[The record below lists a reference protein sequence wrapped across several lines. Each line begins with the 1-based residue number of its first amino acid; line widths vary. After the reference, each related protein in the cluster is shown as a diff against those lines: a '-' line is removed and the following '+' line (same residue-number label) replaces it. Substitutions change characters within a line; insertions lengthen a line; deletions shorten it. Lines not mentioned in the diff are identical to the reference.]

1 MGLHIH
7 DPQQSTAAAG
17 AGASSWQQAL
27 QEIGRWTLDLTHL
40 AEQQKLDPV
49 IGRDTEIRRVVQV
62 LARRTKNNPVLIG
75 EPGVGKTA
83 IAEGLALRIVHQDVP
98 EVLKGKKLLSLD
110 MGALMAGAKYRGE
123 FEERLKLVINTV
135 QKSDGQIILFID
147 ELHTVVAGSEGA
159 MDAGQLLK
167 PALARGDL
175 RAIGA
180 TTLDEYRQFIEK
192 DKALERRFQKV
203 LVQQPSPQEA
213 LTILR
218 GLKEKYE
225 VHHGV
230 RIQDAALEAAVRLSH
245 RYIADRFLPDKAID
259 LMDEAASQLSIEIN
273 SVPVAVDELRRHIM
287 HLQVE
292 LKALKKEKTKDHDR
306 IDKVQKQISTQE
318 AEYKKIKTQWDAEKQ
333 AIHHVRHIKTQIE
346 HLKLEMQKAQRI
358 GRLDRA
364 AEIKYGQLPKL
375 EEQLKQA
382 STPSP
387 DKLKTAV
394 KVNEESKESS
404 GSKESAGPD
413 KQIKTLL
420 KEEVGPDEVA
430 KVVAMWTGVP
440 VHKML
445 QSETQKLLQMEE
457 QLGTRVVGQPKA
469 LSSVSNAIRR
479 ARAEVDEGTG
489 VLGGFLF
496 LGPTGVGKTE
506 TAKAV
511 AEFLFDTEQALVR
524 VDMSEYMEKHS
535 VARLIGAPPGYVGF
549 ESGGSLTEAV
559 RRRPYAVVLFDEVEK
574 AHPEVLNI
582 LLQALDDGRLTDG
595 QGRVVNFKNTLF
607 IMTSNI
613 GSQVIG
619 DTSLDTATK
628 TKKIQQILKDN
639 FLPEFL
645 NRIDEQIIFNSL
657 TPEHIQ
663 HIVRLQLDRLSQ
675 RLQDKNIKLQYDD
688 KAVKFLSA
696 KAFEPVYG
704 ARPLKRKIK
713 QLVLNPV
720 ASKILKGELPKGST
734 LQLSANDVNLELNV

>member
-1 MGLHIH
+1 MIV
-7 DPQQSTAAAG
+7 S
-17 AGASSWQQAL
+17 
-27 QEIGRWTLDLTHL
+27 
-40 AEQQKLDPV
+40 
-49 IGRDTEIRRVVQV
+49 IRC
-62 LARRTKNNPVLIG
+62 KN
-75 EPGVGKTA
+75 K
-83 IAEGLALRIVHQDVP
+83 LAL
-98 EVLKGKKLLSLD
+98 
-110 MGALMAGAKYRGE
+110 
-123 FEERLKLVINTV
+123 
-135 QKSDGQIILFID
+135 
-147 ELHTVVAGSEGA
+147 
-159 MDAGQLLK
+159 
-167 PALARGDL
+167 
-175 RAIGA
+175 
-180 TTLDEYRQFIEK
+180 
-192 DKALERRFQKV
+192 
-203 LVQQPSPQEA
+203 
-213 LTILR
+213 
-218 GLKEKYE
+218 
-225 VHHGV
+225 
-230 RIQDAALEAAVRLSH
+230 
-245 RYIADRFLPDKAID
+245 
-259 LMDEAASQLSIEIN
+259 
-273 SVPVAVDELRRHIM
+273 
-287 HLQVE
+287 
-292 LKALKKEKTKDHDR
+292 
-306 IDKVQKQISTQE
+306 QE

-613 GSQVIG
+613 GSSVDYRQQF
-619 DTSLDTATK
+619 SLVHERTK
-628 TKKIQQILKDN
+628 TKKIQQLLKDT
-639 FLPEFL
+639 FF
-645 NRIDEQIIFNSL
+645 
-657 TPEHIQ
+657 
-663 HIVRLQLDRLSQ
+663 
-675 RLQDKNIKLQYDD
+675 
-688 KAVKFLSA
+688 
-696 KAFEPVYG
+696 
-704 ARPLKRKIK
+704 AR
-713 QLVLNPV
+713 VF
-720 ASKILKGELPKGST
+720 
-734 LQLSANDVNLELNV
+734 